1 MSIKGGMILRL
12 SYQKPESYQLEVM
25 LSHIDLLADSVF
37 VNSLGKIP
45 GCRDVIVS
53 RPTPEFLFLHETA
66 IIGYHGILFA
76 SWYNCPAGELKGY
89 TPIRGAKSFDGGK
102 TWTEPEVIASDPSG
116 KLLYCPPVY
125 GICDDTLY
133 LLCNTMVSGDHM
145 HSLDFYRYDEAAGK
159 FRFLRSKQLPFKLN
173 TNVYTMPNGKLL
185 LPGRIAEMDSFPNTP
200 AVLISDSGKID
211 APWRLVKI
219 QPNGDLPDGSA
230 LLHPELSAIVQED
243 LITIFCRDDRR
254 EVPLLYQSKDCG
266 ETWSGPISH
275 NIPFCN
281 SKIYSGTL
289 SNGVNYVV
297 GSIDDRNRLSIF
309 FSKPGPLNFTC
320 GYDLRNGHDSV
331 LDLYPQ
337 FSYPVC
343 CEMDGMLHIIYTM
356 QTPERQNHIRG
367 AMLTSIPVEIPF

>member
-1 MSIKGGMILRL
+1 MRL
-12 SYQKPESYQLEVM
+12 SYEKPESNQLEAM
-25 LSHIDLLADSVF
+25 LPHLDLLADSVP
-37 VNSLGKIP
+37 VNALCKLP
-45 GCRDVIVS
+45 ECTDTIVT
-53 RPTPEFLFLHETA
+53 RPSPEYLFLHEAA

-76 SWYNCPAGELKGY
+76 SWYNCPEGELYGY

-102 TWTEPEVIASDPSG
+102 TWTEPEDIAFDPSG

-133 LLCNTMVSGDHM
+133 LLCNTMVSADHM
-145 HSLDFYRYDEAAGK
+145 HSLEFYRYDESDGK
-159 FRFLRSKQLPFKLN
+159 FHFFRSEPIPFKLN

-219 QPNGDLPDGSA
+219 QENGGLPDGSK
-230 LLHPELSAIVQED
+230 LVHPELSAIIQD
-243 LITIFCRDDRR
+243 GLITIFCRDDERN
-254 EVPLLYQSKDCG
+254 VPLLYQSKDCG
-266 ETWSGPISH
+266 ETWRGPISH
-275 NIPFCN
+275 NIPFSN

-289 SNGVNYVV
+289 SNGKNYVV
-297 GSIDDRNRLSIF
+297 GCIDGRTRLSIF
-309 FSKPGPLNFTC
+309 FTEPGSLKFTH
-320 GYDLRNGHDSV
+320 GYDIRNGHDPV

-337 FSYPVC
+337 FSYPVA
-343 CEMDGMLHIIYTM
+343 CETDGILHVIYTM

-367 AMLTSIPVEIPF
+367 AMLTSFPTGKI